1 MRWMA
6 FGLALLAAD
15 VLTAAAPVSAAP
27 APAPTSDMFRGKTIT
42 YIVSTTPGG
51 GYDTY
56 GRLIARH
63 LPKYLTGARVIVKNV
78 PGAGNIIGANT
89 IYASKPDGLTI
100 GMFNTGLIY
109 DQIRGR
115 SGLQFDLAKF
125 SWIGKAAVETR
136 AVLISTKSPFKSFD
150 DIVKSP
156 TPVKFSTSGIG
167 TASFIDTRIL
177 VDALHLNVQIVNNF
191 TGNQGEMAM
200 LRGEIAAQVGTVDTL
215 EQFVKNGNGFFA
227 LAMTGAASELP
238 NVPRVERY
246 VNDERGKKLLGVL
259 NAVSELGRLT
269 AGPPGIPANILGIHR
284 AALFAVM
291 NDPAVRAEAEKL
303 NLPID
308 PLPGDA
314 VEAKVKAALAQP
326 PETVAALKQAA
337 GG

>member
-1 MRWMA
+1 MHMRWMA
-6 FGLALLAAD
+6 FGLALFAAG
-15 VLTAAAPVSAAP
+15 PVCAAP
-27 APAPTSDMFRGKTIT
+27 APAANEMFRGKTIT

-56 GRLIARH
+56 GRLIARY
-63 LPKYLTGARVIVKNV
+63 LPKYLPGARVIVKNV

-89 IYASKPDGLTI
+89 IYAAKPDGLTI

-115 SGLQFDLAKF
+115 DGRQFDLAKF

-150 DIVKSP
+150 DIVKSK

-167 TASFIDTRIL
+167 TASFLDTRIL
-177 VDALHLNVQIVNNF
+177 VDALHLNVQTINNF

-215 EQFVKNGNGFFA
+215 EQFVKNKNGFFA
-227 LAMTGAASELP
+227 LALTGEADELP
-238 NVPRVERY
+238 GIPRVERY
-246 VNDERGKKLLGVL
+246 IADERGRRMLGLL

-269 AGPPGIPANILGIHR
+269 AGPPGIPANILSVQR
-284 AALFAVM
+284 QALMQVM
-291 NDPAVRAEAEKL
+291 RDPVVLAEAAKL

-308 PLPGDA
+308 PLPGDQ

-326 PETVAALKQAA
+326 PEMVAALKQAA

>member
-1 MRWMA
+1 MRMRGMA
-6 FGLALLAAD
+6 FCLAFLS
-15 VLTAAAPVSAAP
+15 APAFAAP
-27 APAPTSDMFRGKTIT
+27 APVSDMFRGKTIT

-56 GRLIARH
+56 GRLIARY

-89 IYASKPDGLTI
+89 IYAAKPDGLTI

-115 SGLQFDLAKF
+115 AGRQFDLAKF

-150 DIVKSP
+150 DIAKSK

-167 TASFIDTRIL
+167 TASFLDTRIL
-177 VDALHLNVQIVNNF
+177 VDALHLNVQTINNF

-227 LAMTGAASELP
+227 LQMTGEASEMP
-238 NVPRVERY
+238 GVPRVERY
-246 VNDERGKKLLGVL
+246 IADERGRRMLGIL

-269 AGPPGIPANILGIHR
+269 AGPPGIPANILAVHR
-284 AALFAVM
+284 NALMAVMRDPAAL
-291 NDPAVRAEAEKL
+291 AEAEKL
-303 NLPID
+303 NLPIE
-308 PLPGDA
+308 PLPGDV

-326 PETVAALKQAA
+326 PEMVAALKEAA